1 MEEKEIVP
9 WESLDLNA
17 DQKASSAK
25 EALRNRVDKMPH
37 PVDALPSP
45 PCWLSVYIQSGPPSY
60 LVSDGDCTWA
70 QWHGHPHT
78 KMELL
83 ASAERTMCQQQG
95 PALSLN
101 MSPFPRGTSQPSHGC
116 LIILDSIMK
125 GAASL
130 PWGNVSCSGWG
141 FAFSAFRSANFAD
154 LQNIWF
160 IAIVSNMMLPPPGHT
175 FHGESSVAIGLLP

>member
-101 MSPFPRGTSQPSHGC
+101 MSPFPRGTSQPSKSWLLDYIRLYNERGSIFALGECFMFWVGICFLC
-116 LIILDSIMK
+116 LQICQLCWLAEYLIYCYCIKHDV
-125 GAASL
+125 AS
-130 PWGNVSCSGWG
+130 PRAHISWWK
-141 FAFSAFRSANFAD
+141 
-154 LQNIWF
+154 
-160 IAIVSNMMLPPPGHT
+160 
-175 FHGESSVAIGLLP
+175 